1 MTPEVQSWLKECR
14 LIKLGRYSLLWVL
27 MAALSACQQLPG
39 EPRKATTKS
48 SESAPIAS
56 ARVPLTQQ
64 ERLRRLLA
72 DADYALSRDRLL
84 HPIED
89 NAFDR
94 YQAVLLVDPTNS
106 QAKTGLQTIALRYI
120 EMART
125 SIGRGQY
132 ALAQEYIGN
141 ARSIDPASPLLDEVN
156 QSLRRQRAANPPPP
170 AYVPGPNEHL
180 LDIKALNQKTPEL
193 LARLTELAKMAQASG
208 DLVMIHAR
216 NDAEGRWIYSQMRD
230 ALEDYLLRGDIRI
243 ASQPRVQF
251 IPVE

>member
-1 MTPEVQSWLKECR
+1 MTPEVQSWLKGCR
-14 LIKLGRYSLLWVL
+14 LIKLGGYSLLWVL

-39 EPRKATTKS
+39 ESRGAATPS
-48 SESAPIAS
+48 GARAAIGAPA
-56 ARVPLTQQ
+56 PLAQE

-132 ALAQEYIGN
+132 ARAQEYIGN
-141 ARSIDPASPLLDEVN
+141 ARSIDPESPLLEEVS
-156 QSLRRQRAANPPPP
+156 QLLRRQRAANPPPP
-170 AYVPGPNEHL
+170 AYVPGPNEHV